1 MASRLITAT
10 TGKWTALR
18 NELGTCP
25 ALLYLFQKLWKR
37 LGGKLTAYRF
47 AYQPIPD
54 QRSVAPA
61 VGVEFRWLTAFE
73 PALMVEDRKE
83 AIVRARFDRGDRC
96 LAAFKNGEIAAFLWL
111 ANTHYPED
119 DARCDYRLEPTELVW
134 DYDVYVAPK
143 YRVTRLFAQLWD
155 EANAVLYREGAR
167 WSVSRISAFNS
178 ASLRSHQKRGARL
191 TGSAFFIMLGRLQL
205 VLASQRPRL
214 HLSLTGRPEFRFE
227 LPKD

>member
-1 MASRLITAT
+1 MPALLS
-10 TGKWTALR
+10 KWTALR
-18 NELGTCP
+18 RELGTGA
-25 ALLYLFQKLWKR
+25 ALLYLFHKIWRR

-83 AIVRARFDRGDRC
+83 AIVRARFERRDRC
-96 LAAFKNGEIAAFLWL
+96 LAAYKAGELVAFIWI

-119 DARCDYRLEPTELVW
+119 DARCDYRLEATELVW

-155 EANAVLYREGAR
+155 EANQSLFQDGAR
-167 WSVSRISAFNS
+167 WSVSRISAFNA

-191 TGSAFFIMLGRLQL
+191 TGSAYFIMLGRLQL
-205 VLASQRPRL
+205 VLASQSPRI
-214 HLSLTGRPEFRFE
+214 HLSLAGRPEFRFE
-227 LPKD
+227 VPRE